1 MPLPDFSTLQPVGSS
16 PLPDFGSLKPVEDA
30 AQPPAANS
38 LQLSTSQTPSTPEAL
53 AHQNIQGNQKFFN
66 DMAAKTG
73 VTPDEYQQRV
83 FQEAQANQ
91 DAALDPDNPR
101 NSKTPLGAFGVSMLR
116 SAAKFPTQPAIDYQI
131 PSNDNDS
138 RVVAAGKEIANKIIS
153 IPEFLTSGE
162 GLASIPLGGAAPKA
176 LASLFSADALVNAG
190 KTVYQKYP
198 NWDKLSQKEKDAAM
212 IDVASDVAGGLGLA
226 NHAAESAGIRTR
238 IPFTESTPT
247 RNAKDLAFQIDKASV
262 NRSRLSNLPQSMP
275 DFPLTNP
282 DAPQPDSAHGSPLVK
297 NPDGVVQPDTA
308 PRPDAFGSSTPVPP
322 GFPTGQ
328 MTPTGKVIRRGLP
341 PQLVSEEAVKS
352 VTPMIKGL
360 EKKLGQTPTKNEVI
374 DNLFPNQKDHKYP
387 SGRSFG
393 DVVSHWLGE
402 IYPQR
407 KWEVPTQSGAAGE
420 SVPAHTDLPPAA
432 SGTVRIFN
440 GSKTAAGTSF
450 YTAKPDEARG
460 YGPYTQYVD
469 IPKKLHESLLAD
481 AAAGKTSQPATPGS
495 VELPEA
501 WQKQAKPVSIAQKE
515 APDITDADKPDQSK
529 NSGIEKIS
537 EQELLQHNL
546 NRLPPEIRKDVGN
559 LKLKKD
565 VEFPTMLEG
574 SGALYKNG
582 RILLEAGEPLD
593 HDTILHEILHDYV
606 RKHPELVNENEWSGE
621 EKAVNR
627 LHSQILESE
636 KGGAKPVEP
645 KNASDLVNMSPEG
658 AAAWFKTVKGTTIGE
673 AESRSKA
680 ARAKLTAGMTDQQ
693 VLDAAK
699 QVDFQNEQ
707 FKQNPTAENLTKLG
721 ANSHK
726 GQFLREALHDRG
738 YSREYE
744 SGKTLEEQIDAKTS
758 GGTTGIAHRVSEARG
773 VAAERGQGASPAA
786 QVEHGRQLL
795 AGGADPEKIL
805 SNFQADPRK
814 ATSSDGFSILRAR
827 QEQLAKAAD
836 RAVDEHGAS
845 SPQAIAAAKADSDWI
860 EKIKPYQ
867 TEWAKQGTAQQGE
880 TDLDTGSFTALR
892 RSFESEAK
900 KPMTPKQSRD
910 LKKIAGDNKK
920 AIDEVDA
927 AIKAVTESVDK
938 PPITERVKSITQK
951 VYDALDEQAKAA
963 LQRLNSRRAK
973 VGSNLAPQDLADYAI
988 LGAAQIAKGII
999 KFPDWSKSMIEQ
1011 FGGLL
1016 KPDDLEKVYDL
1027 AKQKHLDEIRNNF
1040 GEFKSGKAFTP
1051 DQVKTLW
1058 KYAKDNYITGGE
1070 VNFSKIRNNLSN
1082 DFGLS
1087 KPDVARALTQNSTTR
1102 NLLDNAYTKQYRAR
1116 QLRQYA
1122 KTWIKREATPSLVR
1136 KVQAIPRGL
1145 FNLAVFGHG
1154 TTWIGTH
1161 AGQNLYDPT
1170 QWGSLG
1176 RNYAKMWK
1184 VAYSPVE
1191 YEKEA
1196 QDLVARPNWET
1207 ARRAGVNNDPYTR
1220 QGDYD
1225 TPELTKWAKT
1235 MGIGHRG
1242 ALGLMTLRQDY
1253 FDTVWDNLPATDKNR
1268 EMAKYVADLTNH
1280 ATGTTRM
1287 KMVENPWTNLLLFAP
1302 RLVASRFQ
1310 WVIADPARAAL
1321 IKGFGLLGKKP
1332 TAQEAM
1338 FANHVIKK
1346 RAIFV
1351 ATLLSALGL
1360 NQIVLNATGSKQKI
1374 NLTRPHE
1381 SDWLRF
1387 KGLGMEVAPF
1397 SAGVAVARLMAQE
1410 YSDFF
1415 VNHKHR
1421 GGLPF
1426 NPAEQAGTDALRYGR
1441 SELSPV
1447 ASHILDLAAQSD
1459 YSGRPL
1465 PAIPGRNPPPDE
1477 PAYLKREG
1485 VKPYTWTQYAF
1496 TAAPIPAEGAIQEA
1510 FQTQGMNES
1519 AAKKYTKLIVS
1530 AAAMA
1535 LTGVLVKEDPKS
1547 K

>member
-1 MPLPDFSTLQPVGSS
+1 VDNPYDQFDSGPAVATAPPKNPYDQFDQSDAPVEKPATPSAVETLGEHAAAGVGPGAAFAAAAPSGAKYGAAIGAMVPGADATGIPEGIGAFLGGLVTGGVASWAAYKAQHAALKAVAPTFTDQMDKKLQAGADAHPFAAVAGDVAGNLPSVELSAPKLAQLPFRAALGGTVGAVLPLAQGRKPTLQ
-16 PLPDFGSLKPVEDA
+16 D
-30 AQPPAANS
+30 
-38 LQLSTSQTPSTPEAL
+38 
-53 AHQNIQGNQKFFN
+53 
-66 DMAAKTG
+66 
-73 VTPDEYQQRV
+73 
-83 FQEAQANQ
+83 
-91 DAALDPDNPR
+91 
-101 NSKTPLGAFGVSMLR
+101 
-116 SAAKFPTQPAIDYQI
+116 
-131 PSNDNDS
+131 
-138 RVVAAGKEIANKIIS
+138 VAAGAASGAFLGKSRFESSPTETSTTGENYGTVQERGSTQVPLALR
-153 IPEFLTSGE
+153 PEGGEEVGARVSGAE
-162 GLASIPLGGAAPKA
+162 KAPIQGEPA
-176 LASLFSADALVNAG
+176 TQV
-190 KTVYQKYP
+190 
-198 NWDKLSQKEKDAAM
+198 SQKE
-212 IDVASDVAGGLGLA
+212 
-226 NHAAESAGIRTR
+226 
-238 IPFTESTPT
+238 
-247 RNAKDLAFQIDKASV
+247 V
-262 NRSRLSNLPQSMP
+262 NP
-275 DFPLTNP
+275 
-282 DAPQPDSAHGSPLVK
+282 
-297 NPDGVVQPDTA
+297 
-308 PRPDAFGSSTPVPP
+308 
-322 GFPTGQ
+322 
-328 MTPTGKVIRRGLP
+328 
-341 PQLVSEEAVKS
+341 
-352 VTPMIKGL
+352 
-360 EKKLGQTPTKNEVI
+360 
-374 DNLFPNQKDHKYP
+374 
-387 SGRSFG
+387 
-393 DVVSHWLGE
+393 
-402 IYPQR
+402 
-407 KWEVPTQSGAAGE
+407 
-420 SVPAHTDLPPAA
+420 PAHTDLPPAA
-432 SGTVRIFN
+432 TGMVRVFKGSEDSTGGNWFTDKPQRAAGHAGVGGYINYVDVPQDVFDAGEQKAKNGKSPQGVSGTKGDTVL
-440 GSKTAAGTSF
+440 
-450 YTAKPDEARG
+450 PDE
-460 YGPYTQYVD
+460 Y
-469 IPKKLHESLLAD
+469 IS
-481 AAAGKTSQPATPGS
+481 
-495 VELPEA
+495 
-501 WQKQAKPVSIAQKE
+501 KQKPVSVEKDVSEIG
-515 APDITDADKPDQSK
+515 DADKAVEAK
-529 NSGIEKIS
+529 NAGIEKMT

-627 LHSQILESE
+627 LHSQILERE
-636 KGGAKPVEP
+636 RAAKNPVEP
-645 KNASDLVNMSPEG
+645 KNAADLVKMSPEDAG
-658 AAAWFKTVKGTTIGE
+658 KWFQSLRGKTGE
-673 AESRSKA
+673 AESNAKT
-680 ARAKLTAGMTDQQ
+680 ARAQLTKGMTDQQ
-693 VLDAAK
+693 VLDASNEVDK
-699 QVDFQNEQ
+699 QTRELMKDPVKNGD
-707 FKQNPTAENLTKLG
+707 TIG
-721 ANSHK
+721 ANMHK
-726 GQFLREALHDRG
+726 AQFLREALHDRG

-744 SGKTLEEQIDAKTS
+744 SGKTLEEQIAAKTS

-805 SNFQADPRK
+805 ADFQADPRK

-845 SPQAIAAAKADSDWI
+845 SPEAVAAAKADADWI

-900 KPMTPKQSRD
+900 KPLTPKQSRD
-910 LKKIAGDNKK
+910 LQKIAGDNKK
-920 AIDEVDA
+920 ASDEVDA
-927 AIKAVTESVDK
+927 AIKSVTDSVDK
-938 PPITERVKSITQK
+938 PTVSEKVKSITQK

-963 LQRLNSRRAK
+963 LQRLNARRGQ
-973 VGSNLAPQDLADYAI
+973 VGSNLTPQDLADYAI
-988 LGAAQIAKGII
+988 LGASQIAKGII
-999 KFPDWSKSMIEQ
+999 KFPEWSKSMLDQ
-1011 FGGLL
+1011 FGDAL
-1016 KPDDLEKVYDL
+1016 KSDDLEKIYDV
-1027 AKQKHLDEIRNNF
+1027 AKQKHLNVVRDNF
-1040 GEFKSGKAFTP
+1040 GEFKAGQPFTP

-1070 VNFSKIRNNLSN
+1070 VNFAKIRNNLSN

-1087 KPDVARALTQNSTTR
+1087 KSDVARALTQNSTTR

-1170 QWGSLG
+1170 QWSSLG

-1207 ARRAGVNNDPYTR
+1207 ARRAGLNNDPYTR

-1268 EMAKYVADLTNH
+1268 EMAKSVADLTNH

-1310 WVIADPARAAL
+1310 WDVADPARAAL

-1351 ATLLSALGL
+1351 ATMLSALGL

-1387 KGLGMEVAPF
+1387 KGFGMEVAPF

-1441 SELSPV
+1441 AELSPI
-1447 ASHILDLAAQSD
+1447 ASHSLDLAAQSD

-1485 VKPYTWTQYAF
+1485 VKPYTWTQYGL
-1496 TAAPIPAEGAIQEA
+1496 TAMPIPLEGAIQEA

-1519 AAKKYTKLIVS
+1519 AAKKYTKLILS

-1535 LTGVLVKEDPKS
+1535 STGVLVKEDPKA